1 MPSEK
6 LPGGKNRPYLR
17 VVKQFYEHQKKNNR
31 MIQVK
36 NMSFRYPG
44 GKQQVFSDF
53 NLTLEGSHI
62 YGLLG
67 KNGTGKST
75 LLYLIS
81 GLLRS
86 EKGSIVID
94 GVPMEKRRPE
104 ILSELFMVT
113 EEFSLPDV
121 KLSTYV
127 DMNRCFYPRFSQEVL
142 ESCLRDFDLPV
153 SLHLNR
159 LSMGQKK
166 KAYICFALATG
177 TRYLLMD
184 EPTNGLDIPS
194 KAKFRQVVA
203 NNMSEGRTL
212 IISTHQ
218 VHDIEMLLSHVVMM
232 DNSRLLLNA
241 SLEEIGDKY
250 RFEYRLPEEMDDS
263 VLYAEPTLQGNAV
276 MALRKGNAPRTSV
289 NLELLFNALFS
300 EKINL

>member
-1 MPSEK
+1 
-6 LPGGKNRPYLR
+6 
-17 VVKQFYEHQKKNNR
+17 
-31 MIQVK
+31 MIQVN

-53 NLTLEGSHI
+53 NLTLESSHI

-81 GLLRS
+81 GLLRR
-86 EKGSIVID
+86 EKGSILID
-94 GVPMEKRRPE
+94 GVPTEKRRPE
-104 ILSELFMVT
+104 ILRELFMVT

-127 DMNRCFYPRFSQEVL
+127 DMNRCFYPRFSQAVL
-142 ESCLRDFDLPV
+142 ESCLRDFDLPL

-184 EPTNGLDIPS
+184 EPTNGLDIHS

-276 MALRKGNAPRTSV
+276 MALRKENAPRTSV

-300 EKINL
+300 KKINL